1 MNQNKSL
8 NISLMGREFCI
19 NCPADEQQDLRLAAG
34 YLEKKIH
41 SVKTEGKV
49 VDSDRIVLIAALGIA
64 HELLMLRHET
74 GFDIDDFK
82 RTIKSLDEEV
92 DAAIN
97 SSKVE

>member
-1 MNQNKSL
+1 
-8 NISLMGREFCI
+8 MGREFCI

-34 YLEKKIH
+34 YLEKKIRD
-41 SVKTEGKV
+41 VKTEGKV

-82 RTIKSLDEEV
+82 RTIKSLDNEV

-97 SSKVE
+97 SSKVITSTD